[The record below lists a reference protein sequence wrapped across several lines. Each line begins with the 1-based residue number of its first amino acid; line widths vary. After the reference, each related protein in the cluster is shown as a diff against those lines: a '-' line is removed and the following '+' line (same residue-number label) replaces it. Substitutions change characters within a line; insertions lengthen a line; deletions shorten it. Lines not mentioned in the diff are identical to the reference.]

1 MEDSCY
7 SQDIFTSSRE
17 QQLGPRKREPR
28 TIEDISMDAL
38 EWLQQWYLSQCDGDW
53 EHDSGITI
61 DTLDNPGWRMEINLW
76 GTTFSDLTLERIT
89 VERTDDNWYH
99 AWIEN
104 NKFELACGPLNL
116 TEGIEV
122 FKKLTER

>member
-1 MEDSCY
+1 ME
-7 SQDIFTSSRE
+7 QP
-17 QQLGPRKREPR
+17 L
-28 TIEDISMDAL
+28 
-38 EWLQQWYLSQCDGDW
+38 
-53 EHDSGITI
+53 
-61 DTLDNPGWRMEINLW
+61 
-76 GTTFSDLTLERIT
+76 GTTFRDLDT